1 MKNTYFVLAL
11 ATIVLSSACKKTTGD
26 DTSAIVDVSLTGKVL
41 GHFATNVAT
50 ANLFDLQN
58 RATEMDAAI
67 GLFVS
72 SPSQNG
78 LEAARQ
84 KWYATRIAWEQS
96 EAFLFGPVATKEL
109 DPAIDSW
116 PVNFVDIDSV
126 ISGNSAYSNDFM
138 DSLNPTLK
146 GFHPIEYLLFGNNGS
161 RQYNDLSPRQL
172 QYLLALSA
180 HLKRVTA
187 QMYQEWW
194 VNGGNYATQVSAAGT
209 GASTEFATQKDAV
222 LEVVNAMVGI
232 VDEVSNGKIQDPF
245 SEQNPGLEES
255 PFSANS
261 WTDFKNNITGVRNV
275 YYGQYGLTGVSLS
288 DWVKQYNKSLDTKI
302 AQKIDA
308 AINNINGYTMPFGQA
323 IINQPSSIVA
333 TQGLLNDLKNTLE
346 GELIPLV
353 QQHVK

>member
-1 MKNTYFVLAL
+1 MKNKYLIVTL
-11 ATIVLSSACKKTTGD
+11 TILLVISACKKSD
-26 DTSAIVDVSLTGKVL
+26 NNDTNTVVDATLTGKVL

-50 ANLFDLQN
+50 ANLLDLQN
-58 RATEMDAAI
+58 RAAELDAAI
-67 GLFVS
+67 IAFVASPNQSGLD
-72 SPSQNG
+72 
-78 LEAARQ
+78 AAKQ

-126 ISGNSAYSNDFM
+126 IAGNSVYSNAFM

-146 GFHPIEYLLFGNNGS
+146 GFHPIEYLLFGTNGT
-161 RQYNDLSPRQL
+161 RQFSELSQRQL

-180 HLKRVTA
+180 HLKRITA
-187 QMYQEWW
+187 QMHEEWS
-194 VNGGNYATQVSAAGT
+194 VSGGNYATQVSAAGT
-209 GASTEFATQKDAV
+209 AASQEFATQKDAV
-222 LEVVNAMVGI
+222 LEVVNAMIGI
-232 VDEVSNGKIQDPF
+232 VDEVGNGKIQEPF
-245 SEQNPGLEES
+245 AAQNPGLEES

-261 WTDFKNNITGVRNV
+261 WTDFKNNIAGVRNV
-275 YYGQYGLTGVSLS
+275 YTGQYGTAGTSLS

-308 AINNINGYTMPFGQA
+308 VVSNMNTYTMPFGQA
-323 IINQPSSIVA
+323 IINQPSSIAA

-346 GELIPLV
+346 SELVPLV
-353 QQHVK
+353 QQHLK